1 MISLDTQIFQL
12 IKIGK
17 GLIHGNVFAGDS
29 YKIEVKHCEYGLLE
43 RETVSCHDDGA

>member
-17 GLIHGNVFAGDS
+17 GSIHVNVFAGDN
-29 YKIEVKHCEYGLLE
+29 YKIEVNHCEYGLLE
-43 RETVSCHDDGA
+43 RETVSRYDGA